1 MTPEKHFERYATAIA
16 HDMEASQTPFLLA
29 IRPNVTE
36 NPKFFV
42 CAGLGNDIDHANMIA
57 KFTKKYCEESGTS
70 IDVMRKLIDEA
81 FAAMCG
87 KVNDE

>member
-36 NPKFFV
+36 RPEFFI
-42 CAGLGNDIDHANMIA
+42 CAGLGNDIDHANN
-57 KFTKKYCEESGTS
+57 TK
-70 IDVMRKLIDEA
+70 RKSYFHYHGIPA
-81 FAAMCG
+81 
-87 KVNDE
+87 

>member
-57 KFTKKYCEESGTS
+57 KFTKKYCEESGTPIDGMRS
-70 IDVMRKLIDEA
+70 LIDKAFDVMCEGDDE
-81 FAAMCG
+81 
-87 KVNDE
+87 